1 MPFYQY
7 IQAGTP
13 AGKRTLQRLLALRQK
28 LKAEV
33 PTKQL
38 ESNLLLATWNIREFD
53 SPAYGERLLES
64 FYYIAE
70 IVSHF
75 DIVAIQEVRDD
86 LKALKKLI
94 QILGSHWH
102 YVITD
107 VTAGSQGNKERL
119 AFVFDTRKVKFGGLA
134 GELVLPPFQKKDPE
148 TGQTVYEPVQ
158 QLVRTP
164 YTCGFTAGW
173 TNFQLTTVHVLYGDA
188 KPDNPDRIHEIQTI
202 ATTLSKRSDGK
213 TEWSNNNILLGD
225 FNIYDPADS
234 TYGAITNAGFTI
246 PEELQHLPSNALK
259 NKFYDQIAFK
269 VRPGRFNTTGK
280 AGVFDYYDT
289 VFRAEDEA
297 KYIKDMGEAYNTTAA
312 GTPRTNKSAYYK
324 TYWRTHQMS
333 DHLPMWVEIC
343 IDYTDDYLNAKQRP
357 PQEEDDPA

>member
-7 IQAGTP
+7 IQSNTP
-13 AGKRTLQRLLALRQK
+13 AGKRTLQRLLALRQE
-28 LKAEV
+28 LKSQV

-38 ESNLLLATWNIREFD
+38 EGNLLLATWNIREFD
-53 SPAYGERLLES
+53 SPAYGERLLEAY
-64 FYYIAE
+64 YYIAE
-70 IVSHF
+70 IVAHF
-75 DIVAIQEVRDD
+75 DIVAIQEVRED
-86 LKALKKLI
+86 LQALKELLR
-94 QILGSHWH
+94 ILGSNWH

-119 AFVFDTRKVKFGGLA
+119 AFVFDKRKVKFGGLA

-148 TGQTVYEPVQ
+148 TGQTIYEPVK
-158 QLVRTP
+158 QLARTP

-188 KPDNPDRIHEIQTI
+188 KPENVDRIQEIQTI
-202 ATTLSKRSDGK
+202 ANVLSKRADGK

-225 FNIYDPADS
+225 FNIYDPADA
-234 TYGAITNAGFTI
+234 TYEAIIQAGFTI
-246 PEELQHLPSNALK
+246 PEELQQLPSNALK

-280 AGVFDYYDT
+280 AGVFDYYKV
-289 VFRAEDEA
+289 VFRDEDETA
-297 KYIKDMGEAYNTTAA
+297 YIKDMGEAYHTTSA
-312 GTPRTNKSAYYK
+312 GKPRSNKSTYYRS
-324 TYWRTHQMS
+324 YWRTHQLS

-343 IDYTDDYLNAKQRP
+343 IDYTDDYLRSRERP
-357 PQEEDDPA
+357 PQQEDNEA